1 MPSPRWWL
9 AKPYRMIQTNL
20 REIDAGLDV
29 DEYFR
34 QLKSF
39 DTEVVLF
46 NVGGIVA
53 NYPSDLP
60 YHFRNPHM
68 RGDFTG
74 TILARAKREGIRVI
88 ARFDFSKV
96 HESIAAAHPDWLY
109 AGDRGPINYNGQV
122 HVCVCS
128 PYQQEHAIGILNEAL
143 SRYPVD
149 GVFFNMFGFHA
160 SDYSGVYHGIC
171 RCGNCVAKFRALH
184 GAELP
189 AKEDPADPIA
199 RTYAAFK
206 RGTTAELFGRIRA
219 AIKKHSEDLPVTTWG
234 DDGVDAYRSESNSAI
249 DRPQPEW
256 TYPSTDNSRTAT
268 GTWPGTAASNTAV
281 HFIDFPYRHVGV
293 APALTVARLAGDLI
307 AGGWVDWYVIGTVEG
322 QEDRLAFEGIRDVFA
337 FHKKHEARLTGT
349 DPVADVAL
357 IKPAASGDAGA
368 IAEYRGLFRMLSDS
382 HIPFD
387 VIQDLALD
395 RPGTETRLT
404 SYAAVVVP
412 DARRLSDAGAGRL
425 DGYATGGGR
434 LLVTGLTGTLDPAG
448 DPRST
453 LALATL
459 GVGSVGES
467 RPRLPGSYLRI
478 RPLDKSALSGF
489 AELDLLHLDDRF
501 LSVTPAA
508 GARSFLRRI
517 PPAMFGPPEKC
528 YYGDATDEPG
538 LIVAAA
544 GRGRTA
550 FLPWRPGAQYGKFAH
565 PGVARIVIAALS
577 DLLGL
582 APRLTTDAPPNVEI
596 GLHRERA
603 GRWWWLGLVNHAGQ
617 LGTAHHAPLPVR
629 DLTFDLRLDRPVTSI
644 RALRRDVALAGEP
657 AGPGRVRFTLPELH
671 AFDVVV
677 IETAPAAG

>member
-1 MPSPRWWL
+1 MSPPRWWL

-20 REIDAGLDV
+20 REIDATLDV

-34 QLKSF
+34 SLKSF
-39 DTEVVLF
+39 HTEVVLF

-53 NYPSDLP
+53 NYPTDLP

-68 RGDFTG
+68 QGDFVG
-74 TILARAKREGIRVI
+74 TVLARAKREGIRFI

-109 AGDRGPINYNGQV
+109 AGDHGLINYNGQV

-128 PYQQEHAIGILNEAL
+128 PYQQEHSIQILDEAL

-171 RCGNCVAKFRALH
+171 RCANCVRRFRDSSGQA
-184 GAELP
+184 LP
-189 AKEDPADPIA
+189 AKEDPADPVA
-199 RTYAAFK
+199 RRYAAFK
-206 RGTTAELFGRIRA
+206 RETTAELFGRIRA

-256 TYPSTDNSRTAT
+256 TYPSTDNSRTAM

-293 APALTVARLAGDLI
+293 APALTVSRLAGDLI

-337 FHKKHEARLTGT
+337 FHRRHETWLTGT
-349 DPVADVAL
+349 TPVADVAL

-368 IAEYRGLFRMLSDS
+368 IAEYRGLFRILSEA
-382 HIPFD
+382 HILFD

-395 RPGTETRLT
+395 RPGTAERLAG
-404 SYAAVVVP
+404 YPAVVVP
-412 DARRLSDAGAGRL
+412 DARRLSDAGAAIL
-425 DGYATGGGR
+425 DRYATAGGR

-448 DPRST
+448 DPRSRI
-453 LALATL
+453 ALTTL
-459 GVGSVGES
+459 GVAALGES

-478 RPLDKSALSGF
+478 RPEDKRTLSGF
-489 AELDLLHLDDRF
+489 ADLDLLHLDDRF
-501 LSVTPAA
+501 LAVTAKPEAA
-508 GARSFLRRI
+508 SFLRRI

-538 LIVAAA
+538 LVATPA
-544 GRGRTA
+544 GKGKTA

-565 PGVARIVIAALS
+565 PGVARIVLAALG

-582 APRLTTDAPPNVEI
+582 TPRITTNAPANVEL
-596 GLHRERA
+596 GLHRERE

-617 LGTAHHAPLPVR
+617 LGTAHHPPAELH
-629 DLTFDLRLDRPVTSI
+629 DLTFTIRTDRPVTTA
-644 RALRRDVALAGEP
+644 RALRTGLDLPVTSVAGTTT
-657 AGPGRVRFTLPELH
+657 FTLPALGTY
-671 AFDVVV
+671 DVIVLK
-677 IETAPAAG
+677 TGG